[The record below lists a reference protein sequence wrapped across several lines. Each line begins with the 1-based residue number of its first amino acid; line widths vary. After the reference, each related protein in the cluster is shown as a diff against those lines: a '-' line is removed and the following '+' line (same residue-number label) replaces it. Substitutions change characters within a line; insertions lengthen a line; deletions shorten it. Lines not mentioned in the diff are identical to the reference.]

1 MRTTVTIHVS
11 VCILMLAA
19 ARPPSRVRTH
29 TIYREAIMVRSLAFG
44 FPTLLVAVTLSG
56 CGASRSPVPLVGA
69 SADVTALTG
78 EWAGDYSSAESGRS
92 GSISFT
98 LRATGDSAFGDV
110 VMIPSA
116 WGRPLVPWRE
126 QNATGSNQAQPS
138 TVLTIRFVRVEHSH
152 VSGTLDPYADPQT
165 GARLLTTFSGELS
178 GKTITGT
185 YTTRLTSGDTQTGR
199 WSVQRR

>member
-1 MRTTVTIHVS
+1 MIRSPTLPGL
-11 VCILMLAA
+11 LMLA
-19 ARPPSRVRTH
+19 
-29 TIYREAIMVRSLAFG
+29 L
-44 FPTLLVAVTLSG
+44 TLSA

-69 SADVTALTG
+69 ASDVSALTG

-98 LRATGDSAFGDV
+98 LRAAGDSAFGDV
-110 VMIPSA
+110 VMIPTA
-116 WGRPLVPWRE
+116 WGRPLMPYRE
-126 QNATGSNQAQPS
+126 GNTAGAVGNQQPTS
-138 TVLTIRFVRVEHSH
+138 TVLTIRFVRVEHGH

-185 YTTRLTSGDTQTGR
+185 YTTRLPSGDTQTGR
-199 WSVQRR
+199 WTVQRR

>member
-1 MRTTVTIHVS
+1 MFRVPKTPLPIVL
-11 VCILMLAA
+11 CALA
-19 ARPPSRVRTH
+19 
-29 TIYREAIMVRSLAFG
+29 
-44 FPTLLVAVTLSG
+44 LSA

-69 SADVTALTG
+69 ATDVSALMG

-98 LRATGDSAFGDV
+98 LRAAGDSAFGDV

-116 WGRPLVPWRE
+116 WGRPLVPYRQE
-126 QNATGSNQAQPS
+126 NAAGAGTNQQPAA
-138 TVLTIRFVRVEHSH
+138 TVLTIRFVRVEHGH

-165 GARLLTTFSGELS
+165 GARLLTTFSGELN

-185 YTTRLTSGDTQTGR
+185 YTTRLPSGDTQTGR
-199 WSVQRR
+199 WTVQRR